1 VRKIILAWLLLVS
14 MPAYAGSDGQVIL
27 QQQCASCHAI
37 EGSAASTLKDLLSR
51 KGSDLFYAGNK
62 YQEAWLASWLQH
74 PKRIRPAGVVYLDHI
89 KPGVKRDMVDEST
102 LTPHVALKQAD
113 AEAVAKALM
122 TFTPHNDLIA
132 AVAYDASI
140 SPGPLG
146 EMLFD
151 KIYGCMG
158 CHQIEPDF
166 GGLSGPEVYTAGKR
180 LQATYMLSYIRSPQ
194 AWNPKIW
201 MPNKHI
207 PSPNDVKL
215 VNYIVKLSKE
225 NFDE

>member
-1 VRKIILAWLLLVS
+1 MRKLILAWLLLAS
-14 MPAYAGSDGQVIL
+14 TSAYAGADGQAIL
-27 QQQCASCHAI
+27 KQQCASCHAI
-37 EGSAASTLKDLLSR
+37 EGTAATTLKDLLSR

-62 YQEAWLASWLQH
+62 YQATWLASWLQK
-74 PKRIRPAGVVYLDHI
+74 PKRIRPAGMVYLDHI
-89 KPGVKRDMVDEST
+89 KPGVKRDMIDEST
-102 LTPHVALKQAD
+102 LKPHMSLNQAD
-113 AEAVAKALM
+113 AEAVTKTLM

-132 AVAYDASI
+132 ATSYDASV
-140 SPGPLG
+140 SAGPMG

-166 GGLSGPEVYTAGKR
+166 GGLSGPEVYTAGSR
-180 LQATYMLSYIRSPQ
+180 LQAAYMLSYIRNPQ

-207 PSPNDVKL
+207 PDPNDLKL